1 MRFLSNGPARP
12 GRGSDPAT
20 KPGRKPRFRLSRT
33 RRLALV
39 AGATVGLMATV
50 AGMTAAAVT
59 SGGTGHRTASSRSAS
74 HAGAAAARTRA
85 QASHRS
91 GAAASGSAGIGAG
104 GQGPSAAS
112 ARSGAGTARQQASHR
127 AATHRAATHGRA
139 SHVAARAR
147 ALRTSCRTV
156 AHVGDSTSVDLISPA
171 YLPKPAERIGA
182 RYADVGVRHL
192 KIDASG
198 GRSIVEEMPG
208 QANGYKVASA
218 WRGQGYHGC
227 WVFALGTNDAANVAA
242 GSNIGMM
249 ARIDEMMSVAHGA
262 PVLWV
267 NTKTLLPS
275 GPYASANEQA
285 WDNTLVKAL
294 AKYPNLRIFN
304 WSAVAQPGWFLSD
317 GIHYNTLGC
326 AMRAKAIA
334 DALARA
340 FPQHGR
346 NAARIVR

>member
-1 MRFLSNGPARP
+1 MRFRSNGPAQP
-12 GRGSDPAT
+12 GPGGDPAT
-20 KPGRKPRFRLSRT
+20 RPGRKPRFRLSRT
-33 RRLALV
+33 RRLAVV

-50 AGMTAAAVT
+50 AGVTAAAVT
-59 SGGTGHRTASSRSAS
+59 SGGSGHRPATSSSAG
-74 HAGAAAARTRA
+74 HAGAAAAR
-85 QASHRS
+85 SHARE
-91 GAAASGSAGIGAG
+91 
-104 GQGPSAAS
+104 SAA
-112 ARSGAGTARQQASHR
+112 RHQAGHR
-127 AATHRAATHGRA
+127 AATHRAASHRRA
-139 SHVAARAR
+139 SHAAARPKV
-147 ALRTSCRTV
+147 LRTSCRTV

-171 YLPKPAERIGA
+171 YLPNPAERIGA

-192 KIDASG
+192 KIDASD

-208 QANGYKVASA
+208 QLNGYKVASA
-218 WRGQGYHGC
+218 WRSQGYHGC

-249 ARIDEMMSVAHGA
+249 ARIDEMMAVAHGA

-340 FPQHGR
+340 FPLHGHS
-346 NAARIVR
+346 AARIVR